1 MALRTKF
8 SLVPW
13 HVATCSSCQ
22 VTAARTV
29 QVRSRRDLKG
39 HQTHLAKKKETELR
53 RHQMLQVDFLVTS
66 LLCFRN
72 KHEHFF
78 CCSKEHSQWQKTHCS
93 RWFYDILYIY
103 ILHTYMT
110 FHALQCPGA
119 TAASASQSLRPG
131 TVNATCVDTV
141 DRDVQ
146 LVAGCALF
154 TMGLDDFRRF

>member
-39 HQTHLAKKKETELR
+39 HQTHLAKKRNRTQKAPNASSGFSC
-53 RHQMLQVDFLVTS
+53 DFS
-66 LLCFRN
+66 LCFRN

>member
-1 MALRTKF
+1 
-8 SLVPW
+8 
-13 HVATCSSCQ
+13 
-22 VTAARTV
+22 
-29 QVRSRRDLKG
+29 
-39 HQTHLAKKKETELR
+39 
-53 RHQMLQVDFLVTS
+53 
-66 LLCFRN
+66 
-72 KHEHFF
+72 
-78 CCSKEHSQWQKTHCS
+78 
-93 RWFYDILYIY
+93 
-103 ILHTYMT
+103 MT

>member
-39 HQTHLAKKKETELR
+39 HQTHLAKKKKPNSEGTKCFKWI
-53 RHQMLQVDFLVTS
+53 FLW
-66 LLCFRN
+66 LLFVCFRN

-119 TAASASQSLRPG
+119 IAASASQSLATWDCQCNLCRHCGQRCPTRCR
-131 TVNATCVDTV
+131 TVLCL
-141 DRDVQ
+141 RW
-146 LVAGCALF
+146 G
-154 TMGLDDFRRF
+154 